1 MRVLGI
7 SSWEGGAEHSR
18 LLAIIA
24 LPCILAVTAVKAEDL
39 EHCYEAAGRMLV
51 GDHELAIN
59 YYSHCINRGD
69 LTVENLAISYNNR
82 GLAHYHEGIYE
93 RAIQDYDAAIRLD
106 PAYAIAYNNRCWI
119 YGLKHRPNDALR
131 DCNQSLRLSPDDP
144 ATLDS
149 RALAYWLLGERDT
162 ARQDLER
169 AREIDPLYPNW
180 QKRLREFEGM
190 F

>member
-69 LTVENLAISYNNR
+69 LTVENLAISHNNR

-93 RAIQDYDAAIRLD
+93 RAIQDYDEAIRLD

-119 YGLKHRPNDALR
+119 YGLMHRPNDALR

-149 RALAYWLLGERDT
+149 RALAYWLLGEHDT

-180 QKRLREFEGM
+180 QERFHEFEAM